1 MAIMETIRKRIQA
14 NERIIQELQRFQR
27 LTSQSKYKETLLC
40 QIQNQKEN
48 DSAAKFTHASLVI
61 CLQSIAGTM
70 GRKQSSLTEIILKY
84 NMKFILNNK
93 GIISADILAIGTYLL
108 VKGFIGAEESALIVS
123 IVTITL
129 GAKPAMMLGARV
141 FRKK

>member
-1 MAIMETIRKRIQA
+1 MGFIQSLNKRIET

-40 QIQNQKEN
+40 QIQNQKN
-48 DSAAKFTHASLVI
+48 DNAAKFTHASLVI

>member
-1 MAIMETIRKRIQA
+1 MGFIQSLNKRIET

-40 QIQNQKEN
+40 QIQNQKN
-48 DSAAKFTHASLVI
+48 DNAAKFTVVSWDTLV
-61 CLQSIAGTM
+61 LSIVGMM
-70 GRKQSSLTEIILKY
+70 GKRQSSLIEIIIKY
-84 NMKFILNNK
+84 NNMQFILNNK

-108 VKGFIGAEESALIVS
+108 AKGFIGAEESALIVS

>member
-1 MAIMETIRKRIQA
+1 MGFIQSLNKRIET

-40 QIQNQKEN
+40 QIQNQKN
-48 DSAAKFTHASLVI
+48 DNAAKFTVVSWDTLV
-61 CLQSIAGTM
+61 LSIVGMM
-70 GRKQSSLTEIILKY
+70 GKRQSSLIEIIIKY
-84 NMKFILNNK
+84 NNMQFILNNK